1 MFQVLLMLLVEQIL
15 KDLWNDNGLIPDK
28 CWKNE
33 NNPKIRPTKNDTVG
47 FSINAINIIGIWTVV
62 ILTGPNGIN
71 PIGES
76 DKIITIALKIP
87 IFVIDF
93 VEIFFM
99 NSSFNPIY

>member
-1 MFQVLLMLLVEQIL
+1 MNI
-15 KDLWNDNGLIPDK
+15 NDNGLIPDK

-76 DKIITIALKIP
+76 DKIITNGLVPVKINLRGESLWNALL
-87 IFVIDF
+87 F
-93 VEIFFM
+93 
-99 NSSFNPIY
+99 